1 MGFTSGF
8 IHSAFWRRPVR
19 TYGDGCPAAHA
30 LDLVGERWSLLI
42 VRELLLGPKR
52 FTDLRTGLHGASA
65 NVLSQRLR
73 ELETHGVVSKRR
85 LPPPAASK
93 VYELTEWGRDL
104 EPVIVFLLRWGARSA
119 AIPLDAPMGADA
131 LILSMRTLFMPVAAR
146 GFDAAF
152 ELWVDDRPFIAE
164 IIDAQL
170 LLAPGRPEHPHAVIR
185 TDAETLKRL
194 TLGSRSLDV
203 SLHAGRVTVQGDQ
216 AMAER
221 FLGLFRLPEPAPAS
235 AGATPGPV

>member
-1 MGFTSGF
+1 MINFGDLGLSELEE
-8 IHSAFWRRPVR
+8 PVR

-42 VRELLLGPKR
+42 VRELVLGPKR
-52 FTDLRTGLHGASA
+52 FTDLRSGLHGASA
-65 NVLSQRLR
+65 NVVSQRLR
-73 ELETHGVVSKRR
+73 DLEAHGVISKRR

-93 VYELTEWGRDL
+93 VYELTEWGREL
-104 EPVIVFLLRWGARSA
+104 EGVIVRLLRWGARSA
-119 AIPLDAPMGADA
+119 GIPLDAPIGTDA
-131 LILSMRTLFMPVAAR
+131 LILALRGLFMPVAAQ

-152 ELWVDDRPFIAE
+152 ELWVGDRPFIAE
-164 IIDAQL
+164 ILDSQL

-194 TLGSRSLDV
+194 TLGGRSLDV

-221 FLGLFRLPEPAPAS
+221 FLGMFRLPEPAVS
-235 AGATPGPV
+235 SRVDGEVV